1 MAFVVAE
8 RLKEKTN
15 IRLLTE
21 AIIVQVEHK
30 LKVCSFGVSLSYKTL
45 NSFYVQS
52 KIAGKA
58 PAKKRVQD
66 YVR

>member
-1 MAFVVAE
+1 MALVVAE

-15 IRLLTE
+15 IRLSTE

-30 LKVCSFGVSLSYKTL
+30 LKTCGFGASSSDKTV
-45 NSFYVQS
+45 NSCYVQS